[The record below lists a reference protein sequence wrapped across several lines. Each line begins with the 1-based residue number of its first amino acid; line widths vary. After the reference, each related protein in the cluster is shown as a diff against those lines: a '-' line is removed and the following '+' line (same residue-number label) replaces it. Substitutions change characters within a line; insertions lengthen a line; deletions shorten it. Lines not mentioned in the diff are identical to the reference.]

1 MHSTILKRVALLME
15 KWRSV
20 RLSCS
25 SLLLAGFVC
34 ATILSVASFAQAPL
48 NFGNNFFVT
57 GDYFVAG
64 AYGINTNFTTINGA
78 SYTTGVISVPDP
90 NPGITGAKQLPKGAQ
105 IVAALLYWQT
115 IEKAGVAP
123 GATGSGQNGYFR
135 PLLYSTTGGPAAP
148 GYAFSGTNVSPSSKV
163 SWGPGGCSGTSTG
176 DVLQTYRAD
185 VAASLPL
192 DANGNPTANG
202 SFQVSLPSAVLSPP
216 FTLGATLVVIY
227 RILSGA
233 GGPNIPLNAIVLYEG
248 DYAQAKPQVTMT
260 QPLLGF
266 YDAAQ
271 NPVSRLTHIVGHG
284 GIGFQTVYLNG
295 KPLPSLYGSK
305 LPSFPGYYDLLWD
318 NPTWTFTSASTNPA
332 NPVTAGSSS
341 ATTLVVPSSSVL
353 GCVTEG
359 AVIVSTTVQNSDN
372 DGILDSWKESNPPG
386 YCDAALENGVCEVGD
401 SADPGWVP
409 LPGATHGE
417 QDVFLQYDYMCSS
430 MSGGLCG
437 AGGSNYS
444 FDPRL
449 VVDTQDG
456 LTPHATPIDKVVA
469 AYEKHNIHLHAIPGN
484 AILESQSS
492 CAATDITNG
501 SLTCPFPNEPGTVGF
516 SAGLVYIKNQT
527 IDTQMGQLGCTSTDP
542 NPCIPV
548 FQHGKKD
555 SYHYALF
562 SHGVGVPNWFLLDG
576 SLSKVQQSGN
586 TVTFTTS
593 LPHGIAQIT
602 QQANY
607 ATATDTVCT
616 NGRVTVVFATTNSNL
631 NGTFCVLSNPAPT
644 ATTFSITVLGRSTNF
659 TYTSKTDPNLAVAN
673 GQVTTISGYSD
684 VGGQNSVI
692 SLGYGGWGPPSNP
705 TSDGNKWQVKAGTLA
720 HEGGHTMALT
730 HGGTFL
736 NNLANNPNDYTPTYE
751 ANCKPNVQTVMS
763 YLFQFDLLAVP
774 GQLNAALQ
782 PLMVV
787 DYSEDPPPLNPELI
801 PTLTKSSPEGPGILD
816 NLSYATTAA
825 FELTSYTGG
834 NNSVSPHC
842 NGTPLLATDKP
853 MTYVQFSTPGFFWS
867 SATGE
872 DINFDGNTTDV
883 LHPHNEWEGTPAE
896 NGAGLSPGLNLQQV
910 SAAGTITAIGPGG
923 AGGFKP
929 GGGASGLY
937 PVGGAGGFKPGGG
950 GFKPGGGSSGEITH
964 QEANSY
970 ARPPQDL
977 SIVQEEASPR
987 FVDLSWFAP
996 TFGTVV
1002 TYNIYQS
1009 IAGGAFNLHAS
1020 VPGSQTTFQDT
1031 VTCNAGGYSYR
1042 VTAVTTND
1050 AGQLQESVPSN
1061 TVPATGQEPVTGCYV
1076 VTNFSS
1082 STSAV
1087 QGSSVPITWTLT
1099 DDFYATPAN
1108 GWASAASGNPVTN
1121 LLASTLSAIGPF
1133 PSDQGCPAAP
1143 PAGTP
1148 VTTLLSK
1155 GVVQSQSGTFG
1166 SSNNHFTFNWNTT
1179 PFNAGCYF
1187 FTLNLDSGQSETT
1200 TSPLTLLIF
1209 ESDTTPHILSTTLPT
1224 ATAAIPYT
1232 NTIQE
1237 SGGTGALTWSITAGA
1252 LPSGMSLG
1260 PNSGTVAGTPTTAG
1274 NYNFTVK
1281 VTDSL
1286 GNFGTQAFTLKVLI
1300 FLSDSAPP
1308 TINTTLPPATA
1319 GIAYSNTI
1327 QTTGGTG
1334 MLTWSITAGALPPG
1348 LSLSQLGVVSGT
1360 PTAPG
1365 NYNFTVQVTDSAS
1378 PPNVAT
1384 LAFMLSVADAQY
1396 GDLIVVDG
1404 SPLASPLAGTLFRI
1418 TPTGTSGTI
1427 AAISNGSPTGVA
1439 VDPASGNI
1447 YVAADSV
1454 GGNGT
1459 SRIVKVGPTGTLTDP
1474 FVPGLPAEG
1483 AVLQNPVA
1491 VAVDASGN
1499 VYVGDNSTNVIYEFS
1514 SSGTPVGTFASLPSS
1529 HSVPNHIR
1537 MTFDSLGN
1545 LDVASDNI
1553 GGVSGQVEVDQVP
1566 SGGGTL
1572 TVLYNTT
1579 TNSTAATYTL
1589 TAASAAVSGN
1599 TTYTG
1604 TFSTTL
1610 CVGSSVAITGFA
1622 ITANNGTFIVQS
1634 CTSTMLVVNNP
1645 NGMMDTSGGTAT
1657 LQPTAI
1663 GTVGGI
1669 AVFSDGS
1676 IDVADYV
1683 AQTIYKITN
1692 PGMTNMAI
1700 TADISATSALCC
1712 NMSGMANPPGVP
1724 TTLFVT
1730 LTGAKSTT
1738 PQLQQAVPAT
1748 STVTTVNSTYA
1759 LTAASAASGGNTT
1772 YTGTFSPTIPVG
1784 SLVTITGFTNATNN
1798 GTFTVV
1804 SCSSTQLVVNN
1815 GSGIA
1820 ETNPG
1825 IAVTAPLTFPNDVA
1839 WYDYPPPG

>member
-1 MHSTILKRVALLME
+1 M
-15 KWRSV
+15 
-20 RLSCS
+20 
-25 SLLLAGFVC
+25 
-34 ATILSVASFAQAPL
+34 
-48 NFGNNFFVT
+48 
-57 GDYFVAG
+57 
-64 AYGINTNFTTINGA
+64 
-78 SYTTGVISVPDP
+78 
-90 NPGITGAKQLPKGAQ
+90 
-105 IVAALLYWQT
+105 
-115 IEKAGVAP
+115 
-123 GATGSGQNGYFR
+123 
-135 PLLYSTTGGPAAP
+135 
-148 GYAFSGTNVSPSSKV
+148 
-163 SWGPGGCSGTSTG
+163 
-176 DVLQTYRAD
+176 
-185 VAASLPL
+185 
-192 DANGNPTANG
+192 
-202 SFQVSLPSAVLSPP
+202 
-216 FTLGATLVVIY
+216 
-227 RILSGA
+227 
-233 GGPNIPLNAIVLYEG
+233 
-248 DYAQAKPQVTMT
+248 
-260 QPLLGF
+260 
-266 YDAAQ
+266 
-271 NPVSRLTHIVGHG
+271 
-284 GIGFQTVYLNG
+284 
-295 KPLPSLYGSK
+295 
-305 LPSFPGYYDLLWD
+305 
-318 NPTWTFTSASTNPA
+318 
-332 NPVTAGSSS
+332 
-341 ATTLVVPSSSVL
+341 
-353 GCVTEG
+353 
-359 AVIVSTTVQNSDN
+359 
-372 DGILDSWKESNPPG
+372 
-386 YCDAALENGVCEVGD
+386 
-401 SADPGWVP
+401 
-409 LPGATHGE
+409 
-417 QDVFLQYDYMCSS
+417 
-430 MSGGLCG
+430 
-437 AGGSNYS
+437 
-444 FDPRL
+444 
-449 VVDTQDG
+449 
-456 LTPHATPIDKVVA
+456 
-469 AYEKHNIHLHAIPGN
+469 
-484 AILESQSS
+484 
-492 CAATDITNG
+492 
-501 SLTCPFPNEPGTVGF
+501 
-516 SAGLVYIKNQT
+516 
-527 IDTQMGQLGCTSTDP
+527 
-542 NPCIPV
+542 
-548 FQHGKKD
+548 
-555 SYHYALF
+555 
-562 SHGVGVPNWFLLDG
+562 
-576 SLSKVQQSGN
+576 
-586 TVTFTTS
+586 
-593 LPHGIAQIT
+593 
-602 QQANY
+602 
-607 ATATDTVCT
+607 
-616 NGRVTVVFATTNSNL
+616 
-631 NGTFCVLSNPAPT
+631 
-644 ATTFSITVLGRSTNF
+644 
-659 TYTSKTDPNLAVAN
+659 
-673 GQVTTISGYSD
+673 
-684 VGGQNSVI
+684 
-692 SLGYGGWGPPSNP
+692 
-705 TSDGNKWQVKAGTLA
+705 
-720 HEGGHTMALT
+720 
-730 HGGTFL
+730 
-736 NNLANNPNDYTPTYE
+736 
-751 ANCKPNVQTVMS
+751 
-763 YLFQFDLLAVP
+763 
-774 GQLNAALQ
+774 
-782 PLMVV
+782 
-787 DYSEDPPPLNPELI
+787 
-801 PTLTKSSPEGPGILD
+801 
-816 NLSYATTAA
+816 
-825 FELTSYTGG
+825 
-834 NNSVSPHC
+834 
-842 NGTPLLATDKP
+842 
-853 MTYVQFSTPGFFWS
+853 
-867 SATGE
+867 
-872 DINFDGNTTDV
+872 
-883 LHPHNEWEGTPAE
+883 
-896 NGAGLSPGLNLQQV
+896 
-910 SAAGTITAIGPGG
+910 
-923 AGGFKP
+923 
-929 GGGASGLY
+929 
-937 PVGGAGGFKPGGG
+937 
-950 GFKPGGGSSGEITH
+950 
-964 QEANSY
+964 
-970 ARPPQDL
+970 
-977 SIVQEEASPR
+977 
-987 FVDLSWFAP
+987 
-996 TFGTVV
+996 
-1002 TYNIYQS
+1002 
-1009 IAGGAFNLHAS
+1009 
-1020 VPGSQTTFQDT
+1020 
-1031 VTCNAGGYSYR
+1031 
-1042 VTAVTTND
+1042 
-1050 AGQLQESVPSN
+1050 
-1061 TVPATGQEPVTGCYV
+1061 
-1076 VTNFSS
+1076 
-1082 STSAV
+1082 
-1087 QGSSVPITWTLT
+1087 
-1099 DDFYATPAN
+1099 
-1108 GWASAASGNPVTN
+1108 
-1121 LLASTLSAIGPF
+1121 
-1133 PSDQGCPAAP
+1133 
-1143 PAGTP
+1143 
-1148 VTTLLSK
+1148 
-1155 GVVQSQSGTFG
+1155 VQSQSGTFG

-1334 MLTWSITAGALPPG
+1334 MLTWSITAGALPPGLSLSQLGVVSGTPTTADNYSFTVQVTDSASPANVASQAFTLKVLIFESDSNAPAVTTNLPAGTVGSPYSNTIDEDGGTGTLTWSITAGALPPG